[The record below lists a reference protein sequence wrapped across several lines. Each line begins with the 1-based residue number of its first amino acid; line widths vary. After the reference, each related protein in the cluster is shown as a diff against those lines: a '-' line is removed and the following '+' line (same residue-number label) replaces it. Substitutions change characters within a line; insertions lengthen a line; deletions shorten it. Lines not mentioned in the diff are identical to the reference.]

1 MSHALGRNGHCGRRS
16 DNPREAAITT
26 ATLTVQHSLPELG
39 VTYADDNET
48 WTRYFIDA
56 QSRVAFD
63 LKPGQQI
70 SAVVNDKG
78 YVISA
83 ELLAD

>member
-1 MSHALGRNGHCGRRS
+1 M
-16 DNPREAAITT
+16 TT
-26 ATLTVQHSLPELG
+26 ATLTVQHSLHELG

-48 WTRYFIDA
+48 WTRHFIDE

-63 LKPGQQI
+63 LEPGHQI
-70 SAVVNDKG
+70 SAVVNDEG